1 MIGEMTTA
9 TEKTKPKKAAKSRP
23 PLNGGTKHKSVDDQK
38 EPGIK
43 IHQPMKA
50 RRGQG
55 ERGVKIHQFSN
66 PGVFLSIAQFAGEA
80 SCDRAL
86 LTRKVQRVAN
96 LQTEQSPYGVCYRLR
111 DLITVGLMSDQQGN
125 LDPEKLDP
133 YRRKAYYASQLDR
146 TRLMKET
153 GEVVK
158 VVDMEARCA
167 AAAKSVA
174 QFFDTL
180 PDLLERDTGASPEQL
195 VKIEEC
201 LDKVREVIYRTML
214 AGCDE
219 ADEQEAVEV
228 ANGVRP
234 S

>member
-1 MIGEMTTA
+1 MTTA
-9 TEKTKPKKAAKSRP
+9 QAKPKPKKAAISRS
-23 PLNGGTKHKSVDDQK
+23 PLNGKSKHKKSAEPK

-50 RRGQG
+50 KRGQG
-55 ERGVKIHQFSN
+55 SRGVKIHQFEN
-66 PGVFLSIAQFAGEA
+66 PGVYLSIAQFAGEA

-86 LTRKVQRVAN
+86 LTRKVSRVAN
-96 LQTEQSPYGVCYRLR
+96 LQTEQAPYGICYRLR

-167 AAAKSVA
+167 AAAKTVA

-180 PDLLERDTGASPEQL
+180 PDILERDTGASPEQL

-201 LDKVREVIYRTML
+201 MDKVREEIHKTLL
-214 AGCDE
+214 ADCDE
-219 ADEQEAVEV
+219 ADEAEATEV